1 MIQFSLAVLVL
12 TFICI
17 PTVTLADNGK
27 KCLNSIQ
34 QSIAFTDL
42 PPIWEADLPE
52 SIKRIIEL
60 KREQAQSSTFIKTTY
75 EEFNP
80 FKVAN
85 RQEIQIGDG
94 SNIVIGISHLIENRI
109 NLGENLAARF
119 VEKVLGLLYP
129 KAIIEPLK
137 YDGLDSQNVSIAE
150 SAYRRLTSTHYDKHL
165 AYINIRDLNE
175 KVQSFEQKPLEM
187 SLIKPAVPGLA
198 GIAHHSLR
206 ESLGIPKDH
215 SVVSLYFKEPAGDK
229 SHIREAPSMRMVS
242 EVLSAAFQKAGKR
255 PPDLIFATKGGSRQH
270 NFRRDFDG
278 LGEDYQYIALSEWK
292 EKYQPGQKFI
302 VENDL
307 FGRMPQILNISDL
320 AFVSG
325 PINIMEPLTAS
336 TPLVFLNNPEVI
348 TDYDPNA
355 FNNFA
360 DIAKRT
366 GGGWEIENIDE
377 LEVTTMKALQI
388 TPNVIVPP
396 FLLPI
401 NDPSTGEQLSPV
413 DRLVNR
419 LIELVAETA
428 QRVENIRVE
437 SIERRVKDSKPKPK
451 PINIDYHR

>member
-1 MIQFSLAVLVL
+1 
-12 TFICI
+12 
-17 PTVTLADNGK
+17 
-27 KCLNSIQ
+27 
-34 QSIAFTDL
+34 
-42 PPIWEADLPE
+42 
-52 SIKRIIEL
+52 
-60 KREQAQSSTFIKTTY
+60 
-75 EEFNP
+75 
-80 FKVAN
+80 
-85 RQEIQIGDG
+85 
-94 SNIVIGISHLIENRI
+94 
-109 NLGENLAARF
+109 
-119 VEKVLGLLYP
+119 
-129 KAIIEPLK
+129 
-137 YDGLDSQNVSIAE
+137 
-150 SAYRRLTSTHYDKHL
+150 
-165 AYINIRDLNE
+165 
-175 KVQSFEQKPLEM
+175 
-187 SLIKPAVPGLA
+187 
-198 GIAHHSLR
+198 
-206 ESLGIPKDH
+206 
-215 SVVSLYFKEPAGDK
+215 
-229 SHIREAPSMRMVS
+229 
-242 EVLSAAFQKAGKR
+242 
-255 PPDLIFATKGGSRQH
+255 
-270 NFRRDFDG
+270 
-278 LGEDYQYIALSEWK
+278 
-292 EKYQPGQKFI
+292 
-302 VENDL
+302 
-307 FGRMPQILNISDL
+307 MPQILNISDL